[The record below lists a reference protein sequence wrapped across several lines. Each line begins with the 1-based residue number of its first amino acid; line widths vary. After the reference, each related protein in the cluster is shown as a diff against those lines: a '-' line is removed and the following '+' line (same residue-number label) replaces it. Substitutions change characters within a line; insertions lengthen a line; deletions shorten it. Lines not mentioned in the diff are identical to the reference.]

1 MRPTEEGC
9 GGGRTEKEKE
19 EVLLELVGCEE
30 NEGCKERAFGCIG
43 VRGVGNR
50 SRGGLPSA
58 CPQSGTRGKMNPCPG
73 QRKKER
79 IGDTLSEDSIRKA
92 VPD

>member
-30 NEGCKERAFGCIG
+30 NEGCIERAFGCIG
-43 VRGVGNR
+43 FRGVGN
-50 SRGGLPSA
+50 
-58 CPQSGTRGKMNPCPG
+58 SGPEAVYHVHVHNQGPEG
-73 QRKKER
+73 Q
-79 IGDTLSEDSIRKA
+79 
-92 VPD
+92 